1 MVNKNK
7 FTIFTFQNIFNF
19 FLLIACFILFYLVL
33 SIRKQAQK
41 LEGPQGE
48 RGKTGA
54 PGPTGAT
61 GNQGPQG
68 ERGETG
74 APGPIGATGNQGL
87 QGPRGLRGPQGP
99 IGPIGTHYS
108 YTSQDQLV
116 QGPVSIKN
124 TNDVG
129 WQINTSGEIDP
140 NKTYNINMKFCISYN
155 NMNNTPNICNI
166 YLKDNP
172 LKARPQPIQLQVMV
186 GLDSS
191 TMIYNTGFHSISFF
205 NIKGSNFRTI
215 SLQPMHDLKKNNLPD
230 IWINTFSYSYN
241 SN

>member
-19 FLLIACFILFYLVL
+19 FLLIACFILFYLVF

-54 PGPTGAT
+54 PGPTGPTGATGAT

-68 ERGETG
+68 PMGK
-74 APGPIGATGNQGL
+74 
-87 QGPRGLRGPQGP
+87 
-99 IGPIGTHYS
+99 HYS

-205 NIKGSNFRTI
+205 NIKGSDFRTI